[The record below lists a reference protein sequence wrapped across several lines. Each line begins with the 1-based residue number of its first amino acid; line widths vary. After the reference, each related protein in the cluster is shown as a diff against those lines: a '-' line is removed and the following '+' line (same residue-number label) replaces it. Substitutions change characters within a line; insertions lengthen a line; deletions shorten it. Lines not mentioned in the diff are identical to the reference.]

1 MFVMQ
6 HGIELTESELR
17 GILRE
22 ATSGRR
28 FLVERRSLVVAIA
41 VAAFLA
47 SGASVLAASLH
58 PSAGSTGQVPRSQ
71 SLALA
76 RPTPTPTPVA
86 TPTALPVTLPK
97 NTLSIPSLGISAPL
111 IPNVGLSEKES
122 SAALKNG
129 VTHLSGTPLP
139 GQTGMAAIAGHSSN
153 FAWVKSAYNRI
164 FAKLPNIQAG
174 DLIEVNSAGAQ
185 YQYTV
190 TNVYEVQPNQ
200 VSILGDHSATGI
212 RLITCTPV
220 GTSLRRLIVEAVQVA
235 PAPEFN
241 AAYQPTVDFTGSL
254 PSDA

>member
-1 MFVMQ
+1 MQ
-6 HGIELTESELR
+6 HGIELTETDLR
-17 GILRE
+17 GIMRE
-22 ATSGRR
+22 ASTGRR
-28 FLVERRSLVVAIA
+28 FIIERRGFVVALA

-58 PSAGSTGQVPRSQ
+58 PSAGGSGQVPRSQ
-71 SLALA
+71 AVALA
-76 RPTPTPTPVA
+76 TQAPSPTPVP
-86 TPTALPVTLPK
+86 TPTALPVTLPD

-153 FAWVKSAYNRI
+153 FAWVRSAYNRI
-164 FAKLPNIQAG
+164 FAQLPNIQAG
-174 DLIEVNSAGAQ
+174 ALIEVNSAGVQ

-190 TNVYEVQPNQ
+190 TNVYEVQPDQ
-200 VSILGDHSATGI
+200 VSVLGDHSATGI

-241 AAYQPTVDFTGSL
+241 AAYQPTIDFTGTL